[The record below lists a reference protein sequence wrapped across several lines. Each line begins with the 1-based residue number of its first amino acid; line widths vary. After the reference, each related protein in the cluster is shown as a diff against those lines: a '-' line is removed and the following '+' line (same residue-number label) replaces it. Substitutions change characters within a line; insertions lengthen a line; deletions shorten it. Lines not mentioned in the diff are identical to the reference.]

1 MKTLTVK
8 NMVVAAI
15 IAAMYAALTIAFAP
29 ICYKDL
35 QFRISEALT
44 VLPIFTIGA
53 IPGLTL
59 GCVISNIY
67 GVVSGNNP
75 ISAIDILV
83 GSAATLI
90 SAIVTYQLAKI
101 LKNATQK
108 YIFGPLPTVLI
119 NAIVI
124 GAELTIMV
132 GGNIIFNVL
141 LVGIGEL
148 AVCYILGVP
157 LMFAL
162 YKNNLYKKIF

>member
-83 GSAATLI
+83 G
-90 SAIVTYQLAKI
+90 
-101 LKNATQK
+101 K
-108 YIFGPLPTVLI
+108 Y
-119 NAIVI
+119 
-124 GAELTIMV
+124 
-132 GGNIIFNVL
+132 
-141 LVGIGEL
+141 
-148 AVCYILGVP
+148 
-157 LMFAL
+157 
-162 YKNNLYKKIF
+162 